1 MKNRLVLK
9 IVFLLLATL
18 SISAATA
25 QEMLDAKKATIIG
38 QIAKGY
44 ASEKGFS
51 GSILI
56 GQGDEIFYESSHGLA
71 NYDYKIPNTS
81 STKFRLASL
90 SKQFTAAALILLE
103 QQGKVDFEKPIS
115 TYLGTLKPE
124 IGEKISIHHILSHSS
139 GLGRDI
145 ESLSKKDLGK
155 GYISL
160 PAIISLIN
168 KSSLFFEPGEK
179 MSYSN
184 QGYALAAAIIESVTE
199 LSYGQAMNEL
209 IFKPLDMKDTG
220 HETSSM
226 LMPNRAKG
234 YISLPDDIINA
245 AYEDKSY
252 VIGAGSIYSTTHDLF
267 LWGRELLSGNLIS
280 KENKDRL
287 FSRQAGRYGY
297 GWYIDTYVWFPVND
311 ENQALNPH
319 HDGGS
324 PGFEANMSLLTKH
337 NMVVIILSNKLPS
350 HLNGLSNRITNVSL
364 GFEESLPKADG
375 SHQLFTTLFER
386 GVPAAQALVK
396 EWMASGKKYMLPSS
410 GDILLVGRGYMDSN
424 IHEKA
429 ILTMDFLIKVRP
441 SWTYP
446 YLFKGIIMEK
456 LGKTQEAIEQYE
468 KVLQINPKQSNA
480 AGRMSMLKKQN

>member
-1 MKNRLVLK
+1 MKNKLVLK
-9 IVFLLLATL
+9 LVFLLLAFL
-18 SISAATA
+18 SIFVAKA
-25 QEMLDAKKATIIG
+25 QEMLDAKKASVID

-44 ASEKGFS
+44 ASERGFS

-56 GQGDEIFYESSHGLA
+56 GQGDQVFYESSHGLA
-71 NYDYKIPNTS
+71 NHDYKIPNTS

-115 TYLGTLKPE
+115 TYLSTLKPE

-155 GYISL
+155 DYISL
-160 PAIISLIN
+160 PDIISLIN
-168 KSSLFFEPGEK
+168 TSSLFFKPGKK

-184 QGYALAAAIIESVTE
+184 LGYALAAAIIESVTQQ
-199 LSYGQAMNEL
+199 SYGQALNEL
-209 IFKPLDMKDTG
+209 IFKPLGMKDTG
-220 HETSSM
+220 HESSSM
-226 LMPNRAKG
+226 LMPNRAQG
-234 YISLPDDIINA
+234 YVSLPDGVINA

-252 VIGAGSIYSTTHDLF
+252 VIGAGSVYSTTLDLF

-280 KENKDRL
+280 KANKARF

-297 GWYIDTYVWFPVND
+297 GWYIDTYVWHPVND
-311 ENQALNPH
+311 ENQAPNPH

-324 PGFEANMSLLTKH
+324 PGFEANMSLLTQH
-337 NMVVIILSNKLPS
+337 DMVVIILSNKLPS
-350 HLNGLSNRITNVSL
+350 HLNSLSNSITNASL
-364 GFEESLPKADG
+364 GFEESQPKADG
-375 SHQLFTTLFER
+375 SHQLFTALFER
-386 GVPAAQALVK
+386 GVPAAKALVK
-396 EWMASGKKYMLPSS
+396 EWMASGKKYMLPDR

-424 IHEKA
+424 SHEKA
-429 ILTMDFLIKVRP
+429 ILIMDFLIQMRP

-446 YLFKGIIMEK
+446 YLFKGIMMEK
-456 LGKTQEAIEQYE
+456 QGKTQEAIAQYE

-480 AGRMSMLKKQN
+480 AGRMSMLKQQN